1 MKKTYSTKGLLV
13 SLLCIPILLL
23 CCYTNIKSFA
33 NEAKS
38 ERTVELKAPLAEGSL
53 FEAKTYNGS
62 ITVNGADVH
71 DCIVTA
77 TIVARASTKEK
88 AKELAEEVKIEL
100 QPSGNKLITKID
112 TSDFMRSCSVSVN
125 LDVTVP
131 NQTDLELSTHNGTVR
146 VANIRGNIS
155 NKTHNGTVTISQ
167 VTGIIKLQTHNG
179 LITCK
184 EISSNVQIR
193 TYNGRV
199 EVSCSETASPVCD
212 ISMVSHN
219 GSIYFVSPP
228 NLSAEADISTH
239 NGAIKNSLPIL
250 LKGEIRK
257 NEIKGTI
264 GKGEGKLYAETHNG
278 SIEIK

>member
-13 SLLCIPILLL
+13 CLLCIPILFL
-23 CCYTNIKSFA
+23 CCCNCVGSCA
-33 NEAKS
+33 NKAKS
-38 ERTVELKAPLAEGSL
+38 ETTVELEAPLAPGSL
-53 FEAKTYNGS
+53 FEAKTHNGS
-62 ITVNGADVH
+62 ITINGADVD

-112 TSDFMRSCSVSVN
+112 KPDFMINRSVSVN
-125 LDVTVP
+125 LNVTIP
-131 NQTDLELSTHNGTVR
+131 NQTDLKLATHNGPIKVE
-146 VANIRGNIS
+146 NIRGNINNETHNGAVTVS
-155 NKTHNGTVTISQ
+155 QVAGIIKLKTHNGS
-167 VTGIIKLQTHNG
+167 
-179 LITCK
+179 ITCK
-184 EISSNVQIR
+184 EISSNAQIR
-193 TYNGRV
+193 THNGRV
-199 EVSCSETASPVCD
+199 EVSCSETASPICD
-212 ISMVSHN
+212 ISLISHN

-228 NLSAEADISTH
+228 NLSAEVDISTH
-239 NGAIKNSLPIL
+239 NGKIRSSLPIL

-264 GKGEGKLYAETHNG
+264 GEGEGKFYAETHNG